1 MMGVRTVVNR
11 GQAIMEDIYALDNS
25 EQAVGDASHSV
36 TKKSDQTPIYGEL
49 YEHDAVHVAEH
60 ASCLLVLL
68 GLVDLYNSSSGAS
81 SVSVLD
87 SSFLLLPFFFLYNTF
102 FFSNKSLS
110 VIESSHSVPFMR
122 TYLQK

>member
-1 MMGVRTVVNR
+1 MTKDKIYLPDTSSYVMMGVRTVVNR

-102 FFSNKSLS
+102 FFLKQIFISN
-110 VIESSHSVPFMR
+110 
-122 TYLQK
+122 